1 MPELIDGKI
10 ISAAIN
16 EETARRC
23 AEIKNKT
30 GLVPGLAVVQV
41 GDRPD
46 STLYVRKKVETCQA
60 LGIHSEMIR
69 LDAATSESE
78 LLQVIDSLNAR
89 SDIHGILVQSP
100 PPDHINEE
108 TIVAAIDPLKDVDGF
123 HPVNVGKMTIGDP
136 TALVACTPAGCV
148 ELLKRSGVE
157 LSGKR
162 AVVLGR
168 SMIVG
173 KPLALL
179 LLAQNCTVTVC
190 HSKTRDLPAITRQ
203 AEILCVAIGKP
214 EFVTADF
221 VSPGTV
227 VIDVGIHVVADSSR
241 KSGKRT
247 TGDVKF
253 DQVSPLA
260 SKITPVPGGVGPMTI
275 ALLMQNTIKAF
286 ELQNPA

>member
-1 MPELIDGKI
+1 
-10 ISAAIN
+10 
-16 EETARRC
+16 
-23 AEIKNKT
+23 
-30 GLVPGLAVVQV
+30 
-41 GDRPD
+41 
-46 STLYVRKKVETCQA
+46 
-60 LGIHSEMIR
+60 
-69 LDAATSESE
+69 
-78 LLQVIDSLNAR
+78 
-89 SDIHGILVQSP
+89 
-100 PPDHINEE
+100 
-108 TIVAAIDPLKDVDGF
+108 
-123 HPVNVGKMTIGDP
+123 
-136 TALVACTPAGCV
+136 
-148 ELLKRSGVE
+148 
-157 LSGKR
+157 
-162 AVVLGR
+162 
-168 SMIVG
+168 MIVG